1 MEETISVRI
10 PREDLKMIEE
20 ASKFVKRKRSDVLRQ
35 IVELGVKQVMLEI
48 ALEKFQK
55 NEATAWK
62 AARLAGIPLTQF
74 LDILAER
81 KINFHYT
88 LDDLKEDTKDLI

>member
-10 PREDLKMIEE
+10 PKEDLKMIEE

-48 ALEKFQK
+48 AIEKFQK
-55 NEATAWK
+55 NEATASK
-62 AARLAGIPLTQF
+62 AASIAGIPLTLF
-74 LDILAER
+74 LDVLVER
-81 KINFHYT
+81 KMDFHYT
-88 LDDLKEDTKDLI
+88 KEDLRKDFEDLL